1 MENIQGAK
9 EVSYFHAPVSSNWT
23 PVFDIW
29 PMGEEQF
36 FLKQNIRTVAGGGE
50 RGGGSRGSAH
60 PRGVCN
66 RIKSIILE
74 TKRVTNLS
82 HGLS

>member
-9 EVSYFHAPVSSNWT
+9 EVSYFHAPISSNWT

-36 FLKQNIRTVAGGGE
+36 F
-50 RGGGSRGSAH
+50 
-60 PRGVCN
+60 
-66 RIKSIILE
+66 
-74 TKRVTNLS
+74 
-82 HGLS
+82 

>member
-50 RGGGSRGSAH
+50 RGEAH
-60 PRGVCN
+60 VDL
-66 RIKSIILE
+66 RIQE
-74 TKRVTNLS
+74 ACATA
-82 HGLS
+82 